1 LKQNKKVDEW
11 GVPFSVQKER
21 VMNVADEFKNA
32 ALYCPDKNALIFGNI
47 SYTYAEMHRIIQN
60 IAGYLLHL
68 GVAKGDRIALYMPNR
83 PEWILFYYG
92 IARIGAISVCVPA
105 AYKTHEMKEVVQDSR
120 SSIIVTSEVLHAQIP
135 PLETLPLIRQTLII
149 EQDEIFQSI
158 LRGNTSFTIPAE
170 VDTTGDD
177 TAAILYT
184 GGTTGTPKGA
194 MLTHRNLLYS
204 AQNVAFHERMIP
216 DDIGICFLPLNH
228 VFAQCHIMH
237 TFFAGCGTL
246 ILFPG
251 FDMDTIAAAV
261 VAHRVTRF
269 YAVPTIFIRF
279 LNNPES
285 RKQLKSLRYVFS
297 GGTSMPAEIVR
308 QWMESFGIPIHE
320 AYGMTEAAS
329 IVSFNHLFRH
339 KIGSIGMPAGII
351 ELKVVD
357 SHDNELKQGERG
369 EIIIRGPNI
378 MKGYYEQPEETAH
391 ALRNGWLH
399 SGDVGVFDEEGYLYI
414 VDRIKDIVIT
424 GGENVFPKEVE
435 DLLHQHKAVNEC
447 GVVGLPHKEYGEAVT
462 AFVTL
467 KPDMTVDERALI
479 TFCKERLAH
488 YKVPKS
494 IHFVADLPK
503 TPQGK
508 ILRRELRK
516 ILHD

>member
-1 LKQNKKVDEW
+1 
-11 GVPFSVQKER
+11 
-21 VMNVADEFKNA
+21 MNVANEFRNA
-32 ALYCPDKNALIFGNI
+32 AIYYPHKKALIFEDI
-47 SYTYAEMHRIIQN
+47 SYTYGEMNRIISGT
-60 IAGYLLHL
+60 AGYLRQL
-68 GVAKGDRIALYMPNR
+68 GVAKGDRVSIYMPNR
-83 PEWILFYYG
+83 PEWIMFYYA
-92 IARIGAISVCVPA
+92 IAKIGAIAVCVPG
-105 AYKTHEMKEVVQDSR
+105 AYKRDEMKDVILDSQTSILITSEALRVQVPPSEIIPLVR
-120 SSIIVTSEVLHAQIP
+120 QIIVVEND
-135 PLETLPLIRQTLII
+135 ET
-149 EQDEIFQSI
+149 FQSI
-158 LRGNTSFTIPAE
+158 LRGELAGSPEPEIETS
-170 VDTTGDD
+170 GDD

-204 AQNVAFHERMIP
+204 AQNVAFHERMVP
-216 DDIGICFLPLNH
+216 DDIGTCFLPLNH

-246 ILFPG
+246 VLLPG
-251 FDMDTIAAAV
+251 FDMDKLVAAV
-261 VAHRVTRF
+261 IEHRVTRF

-285 RKQLKSLRYVFS
+285 RKQLKSLSYVFS

-308 QWMESFGIPIHE
+308 QWLDAFGVPIHE

-351 ELKVVD
+351 ELKIVD
-357 SHDNELKQGERG
+357 DNDREMKQGDSG
-369 EIIIRGPNI
+369 EIIMRGPNI
-378 MKGYYEQPEETAH
+378 MKGYFEQPEETAM

-447 GVVGLPHKEYGEAVT
+447 GVIGLPHKEFGEAVT

-467 KPDMTVDERALI
+467 KPDMNADEATLI
-479 TFCKERLAH
+479 AFCKERLAR
-488 YKVPKS
+488 YKVPKA

-516 ILHD
+516 LYR

>member
-1 LKQNKKVDEW
+1 
-11 GVPFSVQKER
+11 
-21 VMNVADEFKNA
+21 MNVADEFRNA
-32 ALYCPDKNALIFGNI
+32 AIYYPDKKALIFENA
-47 SYTYAEMHRIIQN
+47 SYTYKEMDRYISG
-60 IAGYLLHL
+60 IAGYLQRL
-68 GVAKGDRIALYMPNR
+68 GVAKGDRLSIFMPNR
-83 PEWILFYYG
+83 PEWIMVYYA
-92 IARIGAISVCVPA
+92 IARIGGIAVCVPG
-105 AYKTHEMKEVVQDSR
+105 AYKRDEMKEVVKDSR
-120 SSIIVTSEVLHAQIP
+120 SSILITCEALLSQVPSS
-135 PLETLPLIRQTLII
+135 ETLPLVRQTIII
-149 EQDEIFQSI
+149 ENDETLQTI
-158 LRGNTSFTIPAE
+158 LRGESACTPAIKIETS
-170 VDTTGDD
+170 GDD

-204 AQNVAFHERMIP
+204 AQNVAFHERMVP
-216 DDIGICFLPLNH
+216 GDIGTCFLPLNH

-246 ILFPG
+246 ILLPG
-251 FDMDTIAAAV
+251 FDMDKLVAAV
-261 VAHRVTRF
+261 LEHRVTRF

-285 RKQLKSLRYVFS
+285 RKQLQTLRYVFS

-308 QWMESFGIPIHE
+308 QWTEAFGVPIHE
-320 AYGMTEAAS
+320 AYGMTETAS
-329 IVSFNHLFRH
+329 IASFNHLFRH

-357 SHDNELKQGERG
+357 SYDREVKQGDRG
-369 EIIIRGPNI
+369 EIIMRGPNI
-378 MKGYYEQPEETAH
+378 MKGYFEQPEETAM

-399 SGDVGVFDEEGYLYI
+399 SGDVGAFDEEGYLYL

-435 DLLHQHKAVNEC
+435 DLLHQHQAVNEC
-447 GVVGLPHKEYGEAVT
+447 GVIGLPHKEYGEAVT

-467 KPDMTVDERALI
+467 KPGMNVDEAALI
-479 TFCKERLAH
+479 AFCKERLAR
-488 YKVPKS
+488 YKAPKS
-494 IHFVADLPK
+494 IRFVTDLPK

-516 ILHD
+516 LYR